1 MVNPVD
7 ILAFGA
13 HPDDIELSCC
23 GTLLRHIALGKS
35 VGLCD
40 LTLGELGTRGS
51 AELRLVEAENARKN
65 MGASFRHNLELEDGF
80 FDISKENLLKVIQ
93 IIRASKPTI
102 VFANALEDR
111 HPDHGR
117 GAELVARASF
127 LSGLRKIE
135 SMDENGQPQEPW
147 RPRHVFHYIQ
157 DRNLPADF
165 VVDITEFMDKKMEL
179 IFCFSSQF
187 YDPSSDEP
195 ETPISSKHFIEHI
208 KAKNAWYARD
218 IQTGYA
224 EAFRVQKNI
233 GISNVFDIL

>member
-1 MVNPVD
+1 MVRPVD

-13 HPDDIELSCC
+13 HPDDVELSCC
-23 GTLLRHIALGKS
+23 GTLLRHIALGKT

-40 LTLGELGTRGS
+40 LTGGELGTRGTR
-51 AELRLVEAENARKN
+51 ELRLIEAERARIM
-65 MGASFRHNLELEDGF
+65 MGASFRENLGMEDGF
-80 FDISKENLLKVIQ
+80 FDVSKENLLKVIQ
-93 IIRASKPTI
+93 LIRSSKPTI

-117 GAELVARASF
+117 GAELVARACF
-127 LSGLRKIE
+127 LSGLLKIE
-135 SMDENGQPQEPW
+135 TFDVSGELQSPW

-157 DRNLPADF
+157 DRNLSADF

-187 YDPSSDEP
+187 YDPSSNEP
-195 ETPISSKHFIEHI
+195 ETPISSKDFVQHI

-218 IQTGYA
+218 IQTSYA
-224 EAFRVQKNI
+224 EAFRLQKNI
-233 GISNVFDIL
+233 GISNVFDII